1 MVQYSDGFS
10 LKCETDMYIGELASL
25 TGATPKAI
33 RHYEKLGLL
42 PVAKRKGNYRI
53 YEAIDVQ
60 SVKMIR
66 LAQAVGFSLSELYDL
81 SALKYKNNRF
91 PVEVAQQLIQ
101 KKNQQIIEQKAALT
115 RLQEDLKQLENEI
128 IQTYITNKI
137 SA

>member
-1 MVQYSDGFS
+1 
-10 LKCETDMYIGELASL
+10 MYIGELASL

-53 YEAIDVQ
+53 YEEIDVK

-66 LAQAVGFSLSELYDL
+66 LAQAVGFSLSELYEL

-91 PVEVAQQLIQ
+91 PVEIAQQLIQ
-101 KKNQQIIEQKAALT
+101 KKNQQIIEQKEALN
-115 RLQEDLKQLENEI
+115 RLQEDLKQLEDEI
-128 IQTYITNKI
+128 IETYIASKI

>member
-1 MVQYSDGFS
+1 MVQYSDRFS

-101 KKNQQIIEQKAALT
+101 KKNQQIIEQKAALA

>member
-1 MVQYSDGFS
+1 
-10 LKCETDMYIGELASL
+10 MYIGELAAL

-53 YEAIDVQ
+53 YEEIDVQ

-81 SALKYKNNRF
+81 SSLKYKNNRF
-91 PVEVAQQLIQ
+91 PVEIAQQLIQ
-101 KKNQQIIEQKAALT
+101 KKNQQIIEQKEALS
-115 RLQEDLKQLENEI
+115 RLQKDLKQLEDEI

>member
-1 MVQYSDGFS
+1 MVQYSDRFS

-60 SVKMIR
+60 SIKMIR

-115 RLQEDLKQLENEI
+115 RLQEDLKQLEDEI
-128 IQTYITNKI
+128 IHTYITNKI

>member
-1 MVQYSDGFS
+1 
-10 LKCETDMYIGELASL
+10 MYIGELASL

-53 YEAIDVQ
+53 YEEIDVK

-66 LAQAVGFSLSELYDL
+66 LAQAVGFSLSELYEL

-91 PVEVAQQLIQ
+91 PVEIAQQLIQ
-101 KKNQQIIEQKAALT
+101 KKNQQIIEQKEALN
-115 RLQEDLKQLENEI
+115 RLQLDLKQLEDEI
-128 IQTYITNKI
+128 IETYIT
-137 SA
+137 

>member
-1 MVQYSDGFS
+1 
-10 LKCETDMYIGELASL
+10 MYIGELASL

-53 YEAIDVQ
+53 YEEIDVK

-81 SALKYKNNRF
+81 SALKYKNNCF
-91 PVEVAQQLIQ
+91 PVEIAQQLIQ
-101 KKNQQIIEQKAALT
+101 KKNQQIIEQKEALS
-115 RLQEDLKQLENEI
+115 RLQKDLKQLEDEI

>member
-1 MVQYSDGFS
+1 MVQYSDRFL

-91 PVEVAQQLIQ
+91 PVEVAQQLIH
-101 KKNQQIIEQKAALT
+101 KKHQQIIEQKAALN

-128 IQTYITNKI
+128 IHTYMTNKI

>member
-1 MVQYSDGFS
+1 
-10 LKCETDMYIGELASL
+10 MYIGELASL

-53 YEAIDVQ
+53 YEEIDVK

-66 LAQAVGFSLSELYDL
+66 LAQAVGFSLAELYDL

-91 PVEVAQQLIQ
+91 PVEIAQQLIQ
-101 KKNQQIIEQKAALT
+101 
-115 RLQEDLKQLENEI
+115 R
-128 IQTYITNKI
+128 TNKLLNKKKH
-137 SA
+137 

>member
-1 MVQYSDGFS
+1 MVQYSDRFS

-33 RHYEKLGLL
+33 RYYEKLGLL

-128 IQTYITNKI
+128 IDTYITNKI

>member
-1 MVQYSDGFS
+1 
-10 LKCETDMYIGELASL
+10 MYIGELAAL

-53 YEAIDVQ
+53 YEEIDVQ

-91 PVEVAQQLIQ
+91 PVEIAQQLIQ
-101 KKNQQIIEQKAALT
+101 KKNQQIIEQKEALS
-115 RLQEDLKQLENEI
+115 RFRCSSNSGSKKSWVARRCSSFLLLRIPLPLRK
-128 IQTYITNKI
+128 
-137 SA
+137 A

>member
-1 MVQYSDGFS
+1 
-10 LKCETDMYIGELASL
+10 MYIGELAAL

-53 YEAIDVQ
+53 YEEIDVQ

-81 SALKYKNNRF
+81 SALKYNNNRF
-91 PVEVAQQLIQ
+91 PVEIAQQLIQ
-101 KKNQQIIEQKAALT
+101 KKNQQIIEQKETLS
-115 RLQEDLKQLENEI
+115 RLQKDLKQLENEI

>member
-1 MVQYSDGFS
+1 
-10 LKCETDMYIGELASL
+10 MYIGELAAL

-53 YEAIDVQ
+53 YEEIDVQ

-81 SALKYKNNRF
+81 SVLKYKNNRF
-91 PVEVAQQLIQ
+91 PVEIAQQLIQ
-101 KKNQQIIEQKAALT
+101 KKNQQFIEQKEALS
-115 RLQEDLKQLENEI
+115 RLQEDLKQLEDEI
-128 IQTYITNKI
+128 IQTYIINKI